1 MGVVAMKRPAKG
13 AVDLYEEAVYLLKR
27 APASALAA
35 YYAGSLP
42 FVLGFLFFWA
52 DMSQSAFAYDH
63 CAPAAL
69 GLALLFTWM
78 MYWQAIFVRELDA
91 ELSGAPAPAWWSRG
105 TRRLGFLQIALQPTK
120 FLVLPIA
127 LLVLLPFATV
137 YAFYQN
143 LMAVPD
149 DESASAARAI
159 GAARKQAAIWQSQ
172 NWTLLAI
179 LALLEVVV
187 FANVG
192 VAILLGPYLLKLL
205 LGVESEFTRSG
216 LATLNTTFLAV
227 TAGLTYLIMNPLAKA
242 VYLLRHFYAESVET
256 GEDLRIAQAF
266 LPVLL
271 LLLLPGLATAQAAQ
285 PIPVPAVSVEQLNH
299 AIDDVIHRAEFTWR
313 LPRPPHP
320 VENNPNWFI
329 RATEAVINAMVRG
342 ARQLGRWV
350 DQFINWLA
358 EKLKSML
365 PGFHG
370 NQPGADSRKLRALL
384 YSLLAAVVLLLGWL
398 LWQTLR
404 SRRKVR
410 AANAAV
416 LAAPLVMLTDADL
429 EADQQPLD
437 QWLQLARDSMARQ
450 ELRQALR
457 AFYLAGLAYLAER
470 SLISIQRGKSNHDY
484 ARELGRKA
492 RATPEVVTVFVQ
504 NMGVFE
510 RSWYGMHAVDL
521 GTLEQFESNLAKMR
535 ACASG
540 Q

>member
-1 MGVVAMKRPAKG
+1 MGVVAMKRPAKS

-285 PIPVPAVSVEQLNH
+285 PIPAPAVSVEQLNH

-416 LAAPLVMLTDADL
+416 LAAPVVALTDADL

>member
-1 MGVVAMKRPAKG
+1 MKRPAKS

-285 PIPVPAVSVEQLNH
+285 PIPAPAVSVEQLNH

-410 AANAAV
+410 SANAAV
-416 LAAPLVMLTDADL
+416 LAAPVVALTDADL

-521 GTLEQFESNLAKMR
+521 GTLEQFESNLEKMR

>member
-1 MGVVAMKRPAKG
+1 MGVVAMKRPAKS

-285 PIPVPAVSVEQLNH
+285 PIPAPAVSVEQLNH
-299 AIDDVIHRAEFTWR
+299 AIDDVIHRPEFTWR

-416 LAAPLVMLTDADL
+416 LAAPLVTLTDADL